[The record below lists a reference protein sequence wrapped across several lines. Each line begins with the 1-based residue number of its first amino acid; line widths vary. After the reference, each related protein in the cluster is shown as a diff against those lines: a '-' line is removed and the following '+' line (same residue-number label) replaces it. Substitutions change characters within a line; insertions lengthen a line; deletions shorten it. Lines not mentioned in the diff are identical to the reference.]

1 MPMSSTRVFAL
12 GLIIL
17 ALVCVLGLDYI
28 QWRQGESAWIFGPRP
43 TQIPSGWIEQT
54 LSDIVKEQVLAMGLS
69 PDVIS
74 QYRDSEGIQH
84 MLLEATPE
92 QYRNLESRLD
102 REFSR
107 INATATKKERE
118 QSEGKV
124 YILWRIQ
131 DQSNQLL
138 SLLVSFREEMAEAEK
153 TPGPIPPRM
162 AVNKVAIIIDDMGN
176 SLESIEEV
184 CRLKRPI
191 TVAVLPYSS
200 LSRETATIARRNN
213 LEVILHL
220 PLESLFN
227 EYDNNH
233 TPGII
238 HSAMSPED
246 IIDTLEESLS
256 QVPFIDGVN
265 THMGSKITSDPD
277 IIRLILTQLKGRGLY
292 FIDSRTTAQSVAFDV
307 AQRMG
312 IPTAYRN
319 VFLDSEINEDFIR
332 DQLIRLFEYARQ
344 NGRAVGICHPSPET
358 LKVLKEYFPLVDR
371 YGLQPVF
378 ASEIVQ

>member
-1 MPMSSTRVFAL
+1 MSQTRTLTL
-12 GLIIL
+12 GLLIL
-17 ALVCVLGLDYI
+17 ALICILGLDYI
-28 QWRQGESAWIFGPRP
+28 QWRQNDSAWIFGSPVPQR
-43 TQIPSGWIEQT
+43 PSGWIEQT

-84 MLLEATPE
+84 MMLEATPE

-102 REFSR
+102 RELSR
-107 INATATKKERE
+107 ISAHATKNERE
-118 QSEGKV
+118 QTEDKI
-124 YILWRIQ
+124 YYLWRIQ

-138 SLLVSFREEMAEAEK
+138 SLLVSCRRDSVGPEK
-153 TPGPIPPRM
+153 SSGSPPPR
-162 AVNKVAIIIDDMGN
+162 AAIHKVAIIIDDMGN
-176 SLESIEEV
+176 SLESIQEV
-184 CRLKRPI
+184 CQLKRPI
-191 TVAVLPYSS
+191 TVAVLPYSP

-227 EYDNNH
+227 EYDNSH

-265 THMGSKITSDPD
+265 THMGSKITSDPE
-277 IIRLILTQLKGRGLY
+277 IIRLILAQLKGRGLY
-292 FIDSRTTAQSVAFDV
+292 FIDSRTTAQSVAFDI

-312 IPTAYRN
+312 IPTAFRN
-319 VFLDSEINEDFIR
+319 VFLDGEIDEDYIR
-332 DQLIRLFEYARQ
+332 NQLIRLFEQARQ

-358 LKVLKEYFPLVDR
+358 LKVLKEYFPLVER